1 MDESSEFMCRLF
13 VRQMNVFTDSDIKEE
28 TFYPK
33 LYLLERQEVDF
44 KNQQYSISEQRLNR
58 QN

>member
-1 MDESSEFMCRLF
+1 
-13 VRQMNVFTDSDIKEE
+13 MNVFTDSDIKEE